1 MKNFINLKLIFSIIF
16 VLFISVNQRSFLAQ
30 WQPDLRLTNNIAE
43 SKGAYNNSKWIAS
56 SGNKLHIVWM
66 DSRSGIQGIYYKR
79 STNGGETWS
88 TDIKLNDTS
97 SYAFDPSIAL
107 SGYNVHVVWGDER
120 HGQSEIYYVRSTN
133 GGMTWGNNVRLTN
146 NPGNSGKVS
155 ISASGSFVNIVWN
168 DTRDG
173 NAEIYYKKSTDNG
186 ATWSADMR
194 LTNAPN
200 VSQMPSVSQSGLN
213 VHVVWEDYRNSNA
226 GEIFNK
232 NSTDGGQTWS
242 SDLLIAND
250 LLSSWL
256 PSMSV
261 SGTSIHIAYIV
272 QVTPSHFEIFYKKSS
287 DNGLTWGSGVRLTNT
302 SVNSGLPSIFSYGS
316 AIHLVYTRGYL
327 PDIYYIRS
335 TNNGNTWETETRL
348 TNDPAESDNPSVSVS
363 NSAVRVVWNDSRDG
377 NREIYYKKNPTGNG
391 IYSISGTIT
400 YSDNS
405 QPVSEGFVKALSYD
419 PETSEIITVD
429 STVIN
434 SNGTY
439 SLGHIPNDSVDIMFY
454 QNDDLLDFVPT
465 YYVSTID
472 WREAETIYVTQNLT
486 NINGQV
492 YRINNQTNP
501 YNISGQTFQ
510 NTPGD

>member
-1 MKNFINLKLIFSIIF
+1 
-16 VLFISVNQRSFLAQ
+16 
-30 WQPDLRLTNNIAE
+30 
-43 SKGAYNNSKWIAS
+43 
-56 SGNKLHIVWM
+56 
-66 DSRSGIQGIYYKR
+66 
-79 STNGGETWS
+79 
-88 TDIKLNDTS
+88 
-97 SYAFDPSIAL
+97 
-107 SGYNVHVVWGDER
+107 
-120 HGQSEIYYVRSTN
+120 RSTN

-316 AIHLVYTRGYL
+316 AIHLVYTSGYL

-363 NSAVRVVWNDSRDG
+363 NSAVHVVWNDSRDG
-377 NREIYYKKNPTGNG
+377 NREIYYKKNPTGNV

-405 QPVSEGFVKALSYD
+405 QPVSEGFVKALTYD

-429 STVIN
+429 SAVIN

-439 SLGHIPNDSVDIMFY
+439 TLGHIPNDSVDIMFY

-472 WREAETIYVTQNLT
+472 WREATTIYVTQNLT

-510 NTPGD
+510 NTPGDNTIPISDAIIYAKIGSEFKNYGISLSNGSYIATKLPPGSYTLIAHRMGFNPVTQNVTITSSSLQNINFNFGSPIGIQPISNQIPSKFRLHQNYPNPFN